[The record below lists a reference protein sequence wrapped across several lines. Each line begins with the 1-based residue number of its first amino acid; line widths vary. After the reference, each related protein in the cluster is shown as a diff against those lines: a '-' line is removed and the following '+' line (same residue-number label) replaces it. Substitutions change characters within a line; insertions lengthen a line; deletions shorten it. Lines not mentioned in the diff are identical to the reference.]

1 MPKKKHYLSWLR
13 KGQKKQGAT
22 SPSTTMAEGSHASS
36 LQQSQQDIQSAYS
49 LHRSIRTLPYD
60 CFVQIIT
67 GEELKPLIISGT
79 PPVDELVS
87 AWDNISDEYSNAIKS
102 GKSKNVFAAYKKY
115 IRIDSKMKMVDAAL
129 MYLTELYDEEIA
141 TILHQNGY
149 RLITPE
155 PDREKYL
162 KQIRFVRSQ
171 AGSLVV
177 MLNQA
182 VAAYK
187 LLAPDNEHKVERDY
201 QSFIDELA
209 ILSKHQGYALR
220 AKEITVLEYCAVI
233 NAYMLYVE
241 ANRKEAKNG

>member
-1 MPKKKHYLSWLR
+1 MPRKKRYLNWLL
-13 KGQKKQGAT
+13 KGQKKQDKT
-22 SPSTTMAEGSHASS
+22 SPSTTMAEASPAS
-36 LQQSQQDIQSAYS
+36 YPQASPQATPSAYS
-49 LHRSIRTLPYD
+49 LHHSIRTLPYD

-67 GEELKPLIISGT
+67 GEELKPLIISGN

-115 IRIDSKMKMVDAAL
+115 IRIDSKMKMIDAAL

-141 TILHQNGY
+141 VILHENGY
-149 RLITPE
+149 KLITPE

-162 KQIRFVRSQ
+162 KQIKFVRTQ

-187 LLAPDNEHKVERDY
+187 LLSPDNEHKVERDY

-241 ANRKEAKNG
+241 ANKPKANG